1 MLNLAMLVYV
11 AVLFYVLTPGILV
24 SLPSRGSKMV
34 VAATHAIVFAVVFK
48 LTHKAVWKMTMQMS
62 GFQNQPAAPPMMPK
76 KEGFAKKMAAQ

>member
-48 LTHKAVWKMTMQMS
+48 LTYKAVWKMTMQAS
-62 GFQNQPAAPPMMPK
+62 GFQNQPAAPPMMMPK
-76 KEGFAKKMAAQ
+76 KEGFAKTK